1 MYFYLDSIRLIR
13 KELQDKLTGADI
25 VKYEKA
31 TYVPFHI
38 KMESENKILF
48 YPSSKPGI
56 LFVMLDLINIYESF
70 KSEKSSGEKNA
81 YMDMK
86 HSE

>member
-1 MYFYLDSIRLIR
+1 MFIIYIYLYLDSIRLIR

-31 TYVPFHI
+31 TYVPFRI
-38 KMESENKILF
+38 KMESEKNILF

-56 LFVMLDLINIYESF
+56 YVCYT
-70 KSEKSSGEKNA
+70 
-81 YMDMK
+81 
-86 HSE
+86 